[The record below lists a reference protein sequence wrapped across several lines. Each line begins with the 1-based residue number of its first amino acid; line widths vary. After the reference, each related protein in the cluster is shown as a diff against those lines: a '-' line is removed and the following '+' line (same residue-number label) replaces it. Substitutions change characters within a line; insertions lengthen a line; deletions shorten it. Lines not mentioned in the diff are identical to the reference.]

1 MWMGPRFS
9 LFEALVRR
17 DPSPPMGPMPFRRGA
32 MNESSGPS
40 GRKNAWWV
48 ETRPTI
54 LIPSSFLEAP
64 MTAWSIDHARKTY
77 SIPHWAEGYF
87 DIDAQG
93 RIRVQ
98 PRGADSA
105 GAALTEIVDAAQAQ
119 GAKLPLLLR
128 FPEILGDR
136 LGKLQAAFAQAQK
149 DWDYAGGYTAVYPI
163 KVNQHAGVAGT
174 LATHAGEGFGLEAG
188 SKPEL
193 MAVLA
198 LSRPGGLIVCN
209 GYKDREYIRLA
220 LIGRKL
226 GMETFI
232 VVEKPSELS
241 LVMEEA
247 KALGVTPGLGV
258 RMRLASLGAGKWQN
272 SGGDKAK
279 FGLSPRQVLDLWK
292 SLRDSGM
299 SDCLGLLHF
308 HMGSQIS
315 NVRDIANGMRE
326 ATRYFVEL
334 SKLGAKISH
343 VDVGGGLGI
352 DYEGTRSRSYCSIN
366 YGILQYASSIVQ
378 PLAEACEAN
387 GIAPPRVVTECGR
400 SMTAHHA
407 VLIANVSEVER
418 APEGRV
424 PPAHDDEA
432 MVIRHLREIYDEIS
446 TRPAVELFHEAQHH
460 HSEGLSLYALGQI
473 DLTARARLD
482 DLFYAIAHAVH
493 ARLSYDE
500 KSHRDLLDELNERLV
515 DKYFVNFSL
524 FESMPDVWAIDQVFP
539 IAPIER
545 LNEKPERRGVIA
557 DLTCDSDGKIDTYVE
572 NEDLDSS
579 LPLHA
584 PRPGE
589 RYRLGFFLVG
599 AYQEILGD
607 IHNLFGDT
615 DVVEVRVNDNGFKLA
630 QQRRGDTTD
639 VMLDYVGYKI
649 DDLRRIYRAKVGSV
663 DLSKGE
669 AARLN
674 EALELGLT
682 SYTYLSDEPL

>member
-1 MWMGPRFS
+1 
-9 LFEALVRR
+9 
-17 DPSPPMGPMPFRRGA
+17 
-32 MNESSGPS
+32 
-40 GRKNAWWV
+40 
-48 ETRPTI
+48 
-54 LIPSSFLEAP
+54 
-64 MTAWSIDHARKTY
+64 MTAWSIDLARKTY
-77 SIPHWAEGYF
+77 SIPHWSEGYF
-87 DIDAQG
+87 DVDADG
-93 RIRVQ
+93 RIVVRPHGEQGPSVTL
-98 PRGADSA
+98 PELVNT
-105 GAALTEIVDAAQAQ
+105 ALAS

-128 FPEILGDR
+128 FPDILGDR
-136 LGKLQAAFAQAQK
+136 LGKLQAAFAQAQRE
-149 DWDYAGGYTAVYPI
+149 WDYTGGYTAVYPI

-174 LATHAGEGFGLEAG
+174 LASHAGEGFGLEAG

-198 LSRPGGLIVCN
+198 LSRTGGLIVCN

-220 LIGRKL
+220 LIGRRL
-226 GMETFI
+226 GMQTFI
-232 VVEKPSELS
+232 VVEKPSELA
-241 LVMEEA
+241 LIMEEA
-247 KALGVTPGLGV
+247 KALGVTPGIGV

-292 SLRDSGM
+292 TLRDSGM

-326 ATRYFVEL
+326 ATRYFIEL
-334 SKLGAKISH
+334 SKLGAKIGH

-352 DYEGTRSRSYCSIN
+352 DYEGTRSRGFCSIN
-366 YGILQYASSIVQ
+366 YSIHQYASSIVQ

-387 GIAPPRVVTECGR
+387 GIAPPRIVTECGR
-400 SMTAHHA
+400 AMTAHHA
-407 VLIANVSEVER
+407 VLVANVSEVER

-432 MVIRHLREIYDEIS
+432 LAIRHLREIYDELDA
-446 TRPAVELFHEAQHH
+446 RPAVELFHEAQHH
-460 HSEGLSLYALGQI
+460 HSEGLSLYALGQL
-473 DLTARARLD
+473 DLVARARLD
-482 DLFYAIAHAVH
+482 DLFYAIAHAVR

-524 FESMPDVWAIDQVFP
+524 FESIPDVWAIDQVFP
-539 IAPIER
+539 IVPIER
-545 LNEKPERRGVIA
+545 LHERPERRGVIA
-557 DLTCDSDGKIDTYVE
+557 DMTCDSDGKIDTYVE
-572 NEDLDSS
+572 NGDLDSS

-584 PRPGE
+584 LHSGD
-589 RYRLGFFLVG
+589 RYRIGFFLVG

-615 DVVEVRVNDNGFKLA
+615 DAVEVRMTENGFKFG

-639 VMLDYVGYKI
+639 VMLDYVGYKVE
-649 DDLRRIYRAKVGSV
+649 DLRRIYRAKVGAV
-663 DLSKGE
+663 DLSKSE

-674 EALELGLT
+674 EALENGLT
-682 SYTYLSDEPL
+682 SYTYLSDEPLS

>member
-1 MWMGPRFS
+1 
-9 LFEALVRR
+9 
-17 DPSPPMGPMPFRRGA
+17 
-32 MNESSGPS
+32 
-40 GRKNAWWV
+40 
-48 ETRPTI
+48 
-54 LIPSSFLEAP
+54 

-77 SIPHWAEGYF
+77 SIPHWSEGYF
-87 DIDAQG
+87 D
-93 RIRVQ
+93 
-98 PRGADSA
+98 
-105 GAALTEIVDAAQAQ
+105 VDAAGRIVVAPKGAQ
-119 GAKLPLLLR
+119 GPSIALPEVVDAARANGAKLPLLVR
-128 FPEILGDR
+128 FPDILGDR
-136 LGKLQAAFAQAQK
+136 LAKLQAAFAQAMREWEFK
-149 DWDYAGGYTAVYPI
+149 GGYTAVYPI
-163 KVNQHAGVAGT
+163 KVNQHHGVAGT
-174 LATHAGEGFGLEAG
+174 LASHAGEGFGLEAG

-226 GMETFI
+226 GLQTFI
-232 VVEKPSELS
+232 VIEKPSELS

-247 KALGVTPGLGV
+247 RALDVKPGLGV

-334 SKLGAKISH
+334 SKLGATITH

-352 DYEGTRSRSYCSIN
+352 DYEGTRSRSFCSIN
-366 YGILQYASSIVQ
+366 YGLDQYASNILQ
-378 PLAEACEAN
+378 PLAEACEEH
-387 GIAPPRVVTECGR
+387 GLPHPRVVTECGR
-400 SMTAHHA
+400 AMTAHHA
-407 VLIANVSEVER
+407 LLVANVSEVEE

-424 PPAHDDEA
+424 PPAHDDEPA
-432 MVIRHLREIYDEIS
+432 VIRHLREIHDELDA
-446 TRPAVELFHEAQHH
+446 RPAAELFHEAQHH
-460 HSEGLSLYALGQI
+460 HSEGLSSYALGQI
-473 DLTARARLD
+473 DLAQRARID
-482 DLFYAIAHAVH
+482 DLFYAIAHAVR
-493 ARLSYDE
+493 ARLDVAE

-515 DKYFVNFSL
+515 DKYFVNFSV

-539 IAPIER
+539 IVPIER
-545 LNEKPERRGVIA
+545 LNEAPQRRGVIA
-557 DLTCDSDGKIDTYVE
+557 DMTCDSDGKIDTYVE
-572 NEDLDSS
+572 NEGLDTS

-584 PRPGE
+584 LQSGDS
-589 RYRLGFFLVG
+589 YRLGFFLVG

-615 DVVEVRVNDNGFKLA
+615 DAIEVRIDGHGYA
-630 QQRRGDTTD
+630 ITQQRKGDTTD
-639 VMLDYVGYKI
+639 VMLDYVGYKLA
-649 DDLRRIYRAKVGSV
+649 DLRAEYDGKV
-663 DLSKGE
+663 D
-669 AARLN
+669 AARLPAA
-674 EALELGLT
+674 EAQKMKAALEAGLT
-682 SYTYLSDEPL
+682 GYTYLDDAPIA